1 MNKYKKLISNTII
14 FGIGTFGSKFLVFL
28 LMPLYTSVLKKSEYG
43 VVDLII
49 QTSNLLIPIVS
60 LGIANAVI
68 RFGLDKSVKKSDV
81 FSIGLVTILGGF
93 AVFLILI
100 PILNRISYISGNT
113 ALIYLFVLMSC
124 LRTLCSQFVRAKE
137 YVKLYAL
144 DGVLST
150 ITIILFNV
158 LFLVVIK
165 LGVTGYILAIVAS
178 DFLST
183 VFLFFAANLK
193 RYVKLKSI
201 NKDLAKS
208 MIKYSVPL
216 IPATIF
222 WWITNVSNRFI
233 VAYVLGS
240 EANGLFAVSYKIP
253 TLVVLVSNIF
263 MDAWQMSA
271 VSEEDQASRSRFFS
285 KVFNSYQSILFM
297 CASGIILF
305 SKLVTKILVTDA
317 YYLSWKY
324 IPFLSMATTFSCL
337 VTFLGSVYMVEK
349 KSMLTLSTTVVGAVV
364 NVALTFILIHKFG
377 VNGAAFATFISYLT
391 VFLLRA
397 VNIRNFITIK
407 WNAPKFILNIFI
419 VLCQSFIMIYEIKY
433 WLIYEI
439 IFVSVMMAINFAPI
453 WKNFKM
459 LLSKRKT
466 E

>member
-271 VSEEDQASRSRFFS
+271 VSEEDQASRSRFFT

>member
-28 LMPLYTSVLKKSEYG
+28 LMPLYTSVLEKSEYG

-93 AVFLILI
+93 GVFLILVPVLSKI
-100 PILNRISYISGNT
+100 KYISGNT
-113 ALIYLFVLMSC
+113 FLIYLFVLMSC

-158 LFLVVIK
+158 MFLVVIK

-183 VFLFFAANLK
+183 VFLFFSANLK
-193 RYVKLKSI
+193 RYVKLKTF
-201 NKDLAKS
+201 NRDLAKS
-208 MIKYSVPL
+208 MIKYSIPL

-271 VSEEDQASRSRFFS
+271 VSEEDEASRSRFFS
-285 KVFNSYQSILFM
+285 KVFNSYQSILFL

-364 NVALTFILIHKFG
+364 NVVLTFILIHKYG

-391 VFLLRA
+391 VFLLRS
-397 VNIRNFITIK
+397 VNIKNFITIK
-407 WNAPKFILNIFI
+407 WNAPKFILNIII
-419 VLCQSFIMIYEIKY
+419 VLCQSFIMIYEVKY

-439 IFVSVMMAINFAPI
+439 IFVSVMMVINFAPI

-459 LLSKRKT
+459 LLSKRKA

>member
-100 PILNRISYISGNT
+100 PILSRISYISGNT

-137 YVKLYAL
+137 YVRLYAL

-183 VFLFFAANLK
+183 VFLFFSANLK
-193 RYVKLKSI
+193 RYVKLKNI

-208 MIKYSVPL
+208 MIKYSIPL

-271 VSEEDQASRSRFFS
+271 VSEEDQASRSKFFS

-349 KSMLTLSTTVVGAVV
+349 KSMLTLSTTIVGAVV
-364 NVALTFILIHKFG
+364 NVVLTFILIHKFG
-377 VNGAAFATFISYLT
+377 VNGAAFATFISYLI

-439 IFVSVMMAINFAPI
+439 IFVFVMMAINFAPI

-459 LLSKRKT
+459 LIGKRRG
-466 E
+466 